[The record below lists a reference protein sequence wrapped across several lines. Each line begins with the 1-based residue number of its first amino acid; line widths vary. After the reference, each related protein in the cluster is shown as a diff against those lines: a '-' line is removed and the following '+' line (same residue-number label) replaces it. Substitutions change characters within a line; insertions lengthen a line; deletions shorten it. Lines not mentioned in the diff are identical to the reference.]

1 MISGILLYFLL
12 YLKNIIKMIEASS
25 LQEVKLLLGNY
36 RMPTVLF
43 LHAPWCGNC
52 RSMYPVIQ
60 KFDSEYSDKVEF
72 IKN

>member
-1 MISGILLYFLL
+1 
-12 YLKNIIKMIEASS
+12 MIEASS